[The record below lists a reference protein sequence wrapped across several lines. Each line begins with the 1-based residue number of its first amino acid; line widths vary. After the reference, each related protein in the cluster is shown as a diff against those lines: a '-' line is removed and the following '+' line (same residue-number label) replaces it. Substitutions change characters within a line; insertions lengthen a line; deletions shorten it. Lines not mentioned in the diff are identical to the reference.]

1 MNPGSEEPSTPSQV
15 SQSMQLPTS
24 VSQLLCKN
32 ECGFYGNISWE
43 GYCSL
48 CWNKKKKENND
59 FEVLSFASL
68 NPSSTESSSRPSL
81 SEAPE
86 TGSGS
91 PGPDSEPEIEP
102 EVIPRSIHTLVD
114 KKTKEFISKAKKL
127 KISSEALS
135 DQICGFYSGL
145 NQLINQKP
153 EVTCEEGINK
163 CLEIAEN
170 HLTKAFY
177 PRFSQNEDDELKDL
191 ELQKVIRA
199 FHWVGPA
206 MLGAKLDRTKPE
218 VTKRID
224 EASISFLQ
232 TNSVQL
238 PREKIHYLSLGV
250 SHLLE
255 SIQLST
261 GRPAGADDLLPA
273 IIFLI
278 IITNPPLF
286 LTNLNLIRRLAPPE
300 LIRRG
305 EQAYHYCSIC
315 SAVEFIESGI
325 TAAHLNLTR
334 RQFKQFHIDKQQP
347 PAALMENC
355 FSSNSNKIGGIFE
368 IDKNQNSIDSPALRK
383 IRSIKLENE
392 RFFERARNLRREM
405 SEWSLSVTK
414 EVDEILSLY
423 PIDLPPHQPR
433 HPRSSNSN
441 SDPNPNPNSNSNSRD
456 CNTDDK

>member
-1 MNPGSEEPSTPSQV
+1 MTEKNPSRPSS
-15 SQSMQLPTS
+15 SFS
-24 VSQLLCKN
+24 SQLLCKN

-48 CWNKKKKENND
+48 CWNNKKKESSAG
-59 FEVLSFASL
+59 FEVLSFTSL
-68 NPSSTESSSRPSL
+68 TPSSNESSSRPSL
-81 SEAPE
+81 SADTPE
-86 TGSGS
+86 T
-91 PGPDSEPEIEP
+91 PDSDNEVEI
-102 EVIPRSIHTLVD
+102 IPRAIHALVD
-114 KKTKEFISKAKKL
+114 KKTKEFILKAKKL
-127 KISSEALS
+127 KIPIEELS
-135 DQICGFYSGL
+135 NQICSYYDAL
-145 NQLINQKP
+145 NRLISEKLNY
-153 EVTCEEGINK
+153 EEEKINK

-177 PRFSQNEDDELKDL
+177 PRFSQNEDDEQKDL
-191 ELQKVIRA
+191 DLQKAIRA

-238 PREKIHYLSLGV
+238 PRDKIHYLSLGV

-273 IIFLI
+273 IIFLV

-286 LTNLNLIRRLAPPE
+286 TTNLNLIRRLSPPE

-315 SAVEFIESGI
+315 SAVEFIENGI
-325 TAAHLNLTR
+325 TAKHLNLTR
-334 RQFKQFHIDKQQP
+334 RQFKEYHIEKKQP
-347 PAALMENC
+347 PASLMENA
-355 FSSNSNKIGGIFE
+355 FDANDNKVAGIFD
-368 IDKNQNSIDSPALRK
+368 INQNDGSVDSPALRK
-383 IRSIKLENE
+383 IRNIKLENE
-392 RFFERARNLRREM
+392 RFFERARDLRREM
-405 SEWSLSVTK
+405 SEWSLSVSK
-414 EVDEILSLY
+414 EVDEILALY
-423 PIDLPPHQPR
+423 PIEMPPR
-433 HPRSSNSN
+433 NVLDSTT
-441 SDPNPNPNSNSNSRD
+441 NPNSNASTNS
-456 CNTDDK
+456 TIEK

>member
-1 MNPGSEEPSTPSQV
+1 MTEKNPSRPSS
-15 SQSMQLPTS
+15 SFS
-24 VSQLLCKN
+24 SQLLCKN

-48 CWNKKKKENND
+48 CWNNKKKESSAG
-59 FEVLSFASL
+59 FEVLSFTSL
-68 NPSSTESSSRPSL
+68 NPSSNESSSRPSL
-81 SEAPE
+81 SADTPE
-86 TGSGS
+86 T
-91 PGPDSEPEIEP
+91 PDSDNEVEI
-102 EVIPRSIHTLVD
+102 IPRAIHALVD
-114 KKTKEFISKAKKL
+114 KKTKEFILKAKKL
-127 KISSEALS
+127 KIPIEELS
-135 DQICGFYSGL
+135 NQICSYYDAL
-145 NQLINQKP
+145 NRLISEKLNY
-153 EVTCEEGINK
+153 EEEKINK

-177 PRFSQNEDDELKDL
+177 PRFSQNEDDEQKDL
-191 ELQKVIRA
+191 DLQKAIRA

-238 PREKIHYLSLGV
+238 PRDKIHYLSLGV

-273 IIFLI
+273 IIFLV

-286 LTNLNLIRRLAPPE
+286 TTNLNLIRRLSPPE

-315 SAVEFIESGI
+315 SAVEFIENGI
-325 TAAHLNLTR
+325 TAKHLNLTR
-334 RQFKQFHIDKQQP
+334 RQFKEYHIEKKQP
-347 PAALMENC
+347 PASLMENA
-355 FSSNSNKIGGIFE
+355 FDANDNKVAGIFD
-368 IDKNQNSIDSPALRK
+368 INQNDGSVDSPALRK
-383 IRSIKLENE
+383 IRNIKLENE
-392 RFFERARNLRREM
+392 RFFERARDLRREM
-405 SEWSLSVTK
+405 SEWSLSVSK
-414 EVDEILSLY
+414 EVDEILALY
-423 PIDLPPHQPR
+423 PIEMPPRNVPD
-433 HPRSSNSN
+433 STT
-441 SDPNPNPNSNSNSRD
+441 NPNSNAS
-456 CNTDDK
+456 TDSTIEK

>member
-1 MNPGSEEPSTPSQV
+1 MAEKNPSRSS
-15 SQSMQLPTS
+15 SSFS
-24 VSQLLCKN
+24 SQLLCKN
-32 ECGFYGNISWE
+32 ECGFYGNISWG

-48 CWNKKKKENND
+48 CWNKKKKESSAG
-59 FEVLSFASL
+59 FEVLSFTSL
-68 NPSSTESSSRPSL
+68 NPSSNESSSRTSF
-81 SEAPE
+81 SADTPE
-86 TGSGS
+86 T
-91 PGPDSEPEIEP
+91 PDSDNEVEI
-102 EVIPRSIHTLVD
+102 IPRAIHALVD

-127 KISSEALS
+127 KIPIEELS
-135 DQICGFYSGL
+135 NQICSYYDAL
-145 NQLINQKP
+145 NRLISEKLNY
-153 EVTCEEGINK
+153 EEEKINK
-163 CLEIAEN
+163 CLEIAED

-177 PRFSQNEDDELKDL
+177 PRFSQNEDDEQKDL
-191 ELQKVIRA
+191 DLQKAIRA

-238 PREKIHYLSLGV
+238 PRDKIHYLSLGV

-273 IIFLI
+273 IIFLV

-286 LTNLNLIRRLAPPE
+286 TTNLNLIRRLSPPE

-325 TAAHLNLTR
+325 TAKHLNLTR
-334 RQFKQFHIDKQQP
+334 RQFKEYHIDKKQP
-347 PAALMENC
+347 PASLMENA
-355 FSSNSNKIGGIFE
+355 FDANDNKIARIFD
-368 IDKNQNSIDSPALRK
+368 INKNDGSIDSPALRK
-383 IRSIKLENE
+383 IRNIKLENE
-392 RFFERARNLRREM
+392 RFFERARDLRREM
-405 SEWSLSVTK
+405 SEWSLSVSK
-414 EVDEILSLY
+414 EVDEILALY
-423 PIDLPPHQPR
+423 PIEMPPRNVPE
-433 HPRSSNSN
+433 STT
-441 SDPNPNPNSNSNSRD
+441 NPNSNGS
-456 CNTDDK
+456 TDSTIDKK